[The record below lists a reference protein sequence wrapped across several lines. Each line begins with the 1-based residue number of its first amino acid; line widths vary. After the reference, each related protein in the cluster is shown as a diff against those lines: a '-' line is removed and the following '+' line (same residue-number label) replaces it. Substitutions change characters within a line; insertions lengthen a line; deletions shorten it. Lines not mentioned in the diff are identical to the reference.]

1 MPYYGEV
8 NANIAAEA
16 KKAADAR
23 KIAAAAAILKAADA
37 RKADEEAVKKAA
49 ALKKAAEE
57 ATTKKAAEEAAL
69 KKAAEELAAQKVVEE
84 AAAQKAVEEAAAAQ
98 KIAKEA
104 AAAQKVVEEAAAILK
119 AAEELAARKAAE
131 ELAAR
136 KAAEEAAAQ
145 KAAEELAARKAAEEA
160 AAKKA
165 VEEAAVKKAAE
176 EAAAKKAD
184 AAAVVKKV
192 IVEEADNKN
201 VATVADKGVNFEVLD
216 MSTVNTEIQ
225 EKDAEYINVNVNI
238 SKEDAIQ
245 LLKCVLNIP
254 DGTPIKNNNNNTYI
268 EIKNNF
274 TNKDANAIE
283 RQDLYNLKSSF
294 NDDIFDSLKTTTIK
308 FVYTS
313 NTYTFLKNCND
324 NINVNTN
331 DNNNDTDYYLD
342 IVCELAQAIQYAVKA
357 AIIERLTSLYNII
370 ICFTTL
376 NPQISLNNI
385 IIYTNKK
392 KTKKIKLNS
401 LSIIC
406 STSGDSWIS
415 NEEYGIDLR
424 IMNFA
429 FGNINEHE
437 QQKNELLT
445 KIEKLYQKLFLPLNI
460 INKKERNIRVDAA
473 MANSVKNVYNNDTL
487 DDNKTRG
494 IDTLMKYPL
503 SLLTLSKV
511 LNEVSALF
519 TQHALQHALQLA
531 SDKIKSNILDPQKTN
546 TLNKYFNITDKG
558 ETEKLNAAVQAINT
572 LNQSQ
577 NVGSLKFLEVQFN
590 NMYNMLNKREVD
602 TPMNLQKQCEDLINA
617 LNGVTFE
624 HMIHDDIL
632 EHPQILSAITEATF
646 VIINANITTG
656 NVQNQI
662 QKFNA
667 QQPKLSGFVQKPLSR
682 GGFRKTKY
690 KKYTKKINKSIRQ
703 ISGKYTKIIGGFRNT
718 YTKQYT
724 KKKYKKAKNKK
735 QLIHNKS

>member
-1 MPYYGEV
+1 MPFYEEKD
-8 NANIAAEA
+8 NDKIAAEA
-16 KKAADAR
+16 K
-23 KIAAAAAILKAADA
+23 IAAKKAIEEVAA
-37 RKADEEAVKKAA
+37 KKAA
-49 ALKKAAEE
+49 A
-57 ATTKKAAEEAAL
+57 AL
-69 KKAAEELAAQKVVEE
+69 K
-84 AAAQKAVEEAAAAQ
+84 
-98 KIAKEA
+98 
-104 AAAQKVVEEAAAILK
+104 
-119 AAEELAARKAAE
+119 R
-131 ELAAR
+131 
-136 KAAEEAAAQ
+136 
-145 KAAEELAARKAAEEA
+145 AAEEA

-165 VEEAAVKKAAE
+165 AEEDVALKAKLNKDIINAFALKAAQKVVKEAATKKAAE
-176 EAAAKKAD
+176 EAAAAQRATEE
-184 AAAVVKKV
+184 AAAAQRAT
-192 IVEEADNKN
+192 EEAAAAKQALAQKAKLNKEIIEA
-201 VATVADKGVNFEVLD
+201 VALKAAKEAVALKAAKEAAAQN
-216 MSTVNTEIQ
+216 
-225 EKDAEYINVNVNI
+225 AEYIIINVNT
-238 SKEDAIQ
+238 SLEDAIQ

-254 DGTPIKNNNNNTYI
+254 DGTPIKNDNNTYI
-268 EIKNNF
+268 KIKENF
-274 TNKDANAIE
+274 TNKDKNANE

-313 NTYTFLKNCND
+313 ETYIFLKACYNKLNTVI
-324 NINVNTN
+324 NI
-331 DNNNDTDYYLD
+331 DTDYYLD
-342 IVCELAQAIQYAVKA
+342 IVNDLALAIQDAVKA

-385 IIYTNKK
+385 IIYTDTQKNNKLN
-392 KTKKIKLNS
+392 LNS

-406 STSGDSWIS
+406 SNTSNVSWFS

-424 IMNFA
+424 IMIDK
-429 FGNINEHE
+429 FGNINV
-437 QQKNELLT
+437 QQKRELLT
-445 KIEKLYQKLFLPLNI
+445 EIYKLCRKLFWPLSI
-460 INKKERNIRVDAA
+460 ITGTTVTNKPINAD
-473 MANSVKNVYNNDTL
+473 MANSVKNVYDNDTL

-519 TQHALQHALQLA
+519 TQHALQLA
-531 SDKIKSNILDPQKTN
+531 SNKINSNILDPQKTN

-577 NVGSLKFLEVQFN
+577 NVGSLKFLEDQFN
-590 NMYNMLNKREVD
+590 NMYNMLNKCVIYTLME
-602 TPMNLQKQCEDLINA
+602 LQNQYKDLFKA
-617 LNGVTFE
+617 LNDVTFNN
-624 HMIHDDIL
+624 MIHDDIL

-656 NVQNQI
+656 NVKKMVNDI
-662 QKFNA
+662 DILA
-667 QQPKLSGFVQKPLSR
+667 PKLSGFVQKPLTR

>member
-23 KIAAAAAILKAADA
+23 K
-37 RKADEEAVKKAA
+37 ADEEAVKKAA
-49 ALKKAAEE
+49 AQKIAKE
-57 ATTKKAAEEAAL
+57 AEAAV
-69 KKAAEELAAQKVVEE
+69 KKAAEELAAQR
-84 AAAQKAVEEAAAAQ
+84 
-98 KIAKEA
+98 
-104 AAAQKVVEEAAAILK
+104 

-136 KAAEEAAAQ
+136 KAAEEAAAKKAAEEAAVQKVVEEAAAQKIAKEAAAAAQRAAEAAVQ
-145 KAAEELAARKAAEEA
+145 KAAEELAAQNAINEAAAQKAAEEA
-160 AAKKA
+160 DAQ
-165 VEEAAVKKAAE
+165 KAAE
-176 EAAAKKAD
+176 EAD
-184 AAAVVKKV
+184 AQKTAR
-192 IVEEADNKN
+192 
-201 VATVADKGVNFEVLD
+201 G
-216 MSTVNTEIQ
+216 
-225 EKDAEYINVNVNI
+225 EYIKVEAFV

-268 EIKNNF
+268 EIKEQF
-274 TNKDANAIE
+274 TNKDENAIAI
-283 RQDLYNLKSSF
+283 RDLYNLKSSF

-313 NTYTFLKNCND
+313 ETYIFLKACYNKLNTVI
-324 NINVNTN
+324 NI
-331 DNNNDTDYYLD
+331 DTDYYLD
-342 IVCELAQAIQYAVKA
+342 IVNDLALAIQDAVKA

-376 NPQISLNNI
+376 IPQKSLNNI
-385 IIYTNKK
+385 IIYTDTQKNNKLN
-392 KTKKIKLNS
+392 LNS

-406 STSGDSWIS
+406 SNTFNVSWFS

-424 IMNFA
+424 IMTA
-429 FGNINEHE
+429 KFGNINV
-437 QQKNELLT
+437 QQKRELLT
-445 KIEKLYQKLFLPLNI
+445 EIYKLCRKLFWPLSI
-460 INKKERNIRVDAA
+460 ITGTTFTNKPINVD
-473 MANSVKNVYNNDTL
+473 MANLVKNVYDNDTL

-519 TQHALQHALQLA
+519 TQHALQLA
-531 SDKIKSNILDPQKTN
+531 SDEIKSNMLDLQKTN
-546 TLNKYFNITDKG
+546 TLNKYFNITDNL
-558 ETEKLNAAVQAINT
+558 EKKKFDTAVHAIDTFTTQEKTNT
-572 LNQSQ
+572 DHI
-577 NVGSLKFLEVQFN
+577 SLVSLEEQFN
-590 NMYNMLNKREVD
+590 NMYNMLNTRESN
-602 TPMNLQKQCEDLINA
+602 TLMNLQTQYIALDNA
-617 LNGVTFE
+617 LNNVKFNN
-624 HMIHDDIL
+624 MIHDDIL

-656 NVQNQI
+656 HVKKMVKDI
-662 QKFNA
+662 EVSE
-667 QQPKLSGFVQKPLSR
+667 PKLSGFVQKPLTR

-718 YTKQYT
+718 HTKQYT
-724 KKKYKKAKNKK
+724 KKKYKKAKNIK
-735 QLIHNKS
+735 QLINNKS

>member
-23 KIAAAAAILKAADA
+23 K
-37 RKADEEAVKKAA
+37 ADEEAVKKAA
-49 ALKKAAEE
+49 AQKIAKE
-57 ATTKKAAEEAAL
+57 AEAAV
-69 KKAAEELAAQKVVEE
+69 KKAAEELAAQRAAEELAVQKKAAEDAALKRAAEE
-84 AAAQKAVEEAAAAQ
+84 AVAQKAA
-98 KIAKEA
+98 
-104 AAAQKVVEEAAAILK
+104 EEAAAILK
-119 AAEELAARKAAE
+119 AAEELAARKVVEEAAAQKIAKEAAAQKIAKEAAAAAQRAAEAAVQKAAE
-131 ELAAR
+131 ELAAQN
-136 KAAEEAAAQ
+136 AINEAAAQ
-145 KAAEELAARKAAEEA
+145 KAAEEADAQKAAEEA
-160 AAKKA
+160 
-165 VEEAAVKKAAE
+165 
-176 EAAAKKAD
+176 D
-184 AAAVVKKV
+184 AQKTAR
-192 IVEEADNKN
+192 
-201 VATVADKGVNFEVLD
+201 G
-216 MSTVNTEIQ
+216 
-225 EKDAEYINVNVNI
+225 EYIKVEAFV

-268 EIKNNF
+268 EIKEQF
-274 TNKDANAIE
+274 TNKDENAIAI
-283 RQDLYNLKSSF
+283 RDLYNLKSSF

-313 NTYTFLKNCND
+313 ETYIFLKACYNKLNTVI
-324 NINVNTN
+324 NI
-331 DNNNDTDYYLD
+331 DTDYYLD
-342 IVCELAQAIQYAVKA
+342 IVNDLALAIQDAVKA

-376 NPQISLNNI
+376 SPQKSLNNI
-385 IIYTNKK
+385 IIYTDTQKNNKLN
-392 KTKKIKLNS
+392 LNS

-406 STSGDSWIS
+406 SNTFNVSWFS

-424 IMNFA
+424 IMTDKI
-429 FGNINEHE
+429 GNINV
-437 QQKNELLT
+437 QQKRELLT
-445 KIEKLYQKLFLPLNI
+445 EIYKLCRKLFWPLSI
-460 INKKERNIRVDAA
+460 ITGTTFTNKPINVD
-473 MANSVKNVYNNDTL
+473 MANLVKNVYDNDTL

-519 TQHALQHALQLA
+519 TQHALQLA
-531 SDKIKSNILDPQKTN
+531 SDEIKSNMLDLQKTN
-546 TLNKYFNITDKG
+546 TLNKYFNITDNL
-558 ETEKLNAAVQAINT
+558 EKKKFDTAVHAIDTFTTQEKTNT
-572 LNQSQ
+572 DHI
-577 NVGSLKFLEVQFN
+577 SLVSLEEQFN
-590 NMYNMLNKREVD
+590 NMYNMLNTRESN
-602 TPMNLQKQCEDLINA
+602 TLMNLQTQYIALDNA
-617 LNGVTFE
+617 LNNVKFNN
-624 HMIHDDIL
+624 MIHDDIL

-656 NVQNQI
+656 HVKKMVKDI
-662 QKFNA
+662 EVSE
-667 QQPKLSGFVQKPLSR
+667 PKLSGFVQVQESLKK